1 MLAKKE
7 LTLENQKLIKEV
19 ILLQFNL
26 SVVSAL
32 NNYIVCEYFLKHNQQ
47 FGLQHLNL

>member
-32 NNYIVCEYFLKHNQQ
+32 NNFKQ
-47 FGLQHLNL
+47 FVNIF

>member
-32 NNYIVCEYFLKHNQQ
+32 NNYIVFEYFLKHNQ
-47 FGLQHLNL
+47 